1 MRLSLK
7 NPYCPNFVLIHH
19 KFRMVYDHHCP
30 SSSYALHSTWVINF
44 WRPGWAARCAYT
56 AAFVP
61 VSGHAQGGF
70 LWKSWDEPD
79 DEPCEIH
86 GFIIIFPRN
95 LPIYQ
100 QFNIAIDNSPFINM
114 ILFRLIYVLKMVL
127 FQFATLP
134 EGEMLPIKQRHR
146 FRMMF
151 WGQRDNG
158 TTGGDSSGSGYGC
171 HRNLHWTSPTRHE
184 FENSG
189 AFWEAQSR

>member
-1 MRLSLK
+1 MIPPSMMRLSLK

-61 VSGHAQGGF
+61 VSGRAQGGF

-134 EGEMLPIKQRHR
+134 EGEMPPIKQRHR

-158 TTGGDSSGSGYGC
+158 
-171 HRNLHWTSPTRHE
+171 RWLQW
-184 FENSG
+184 
-189 AFWEAQSR
+189 